1 MNYCK
6 GLVRYVPVV
15 YECKKIRLKRPNLS
29 KIKTLEFKSSQK
41 RDFSEIKGVISPKI
55 GTCKGLRAKIVT
67 MLVEIR
73 RRGEESR
80 WILESVARRV

>member
-1 MNYCK
+1 MNHCR
-6 GLVRYVPVV
+6 GLVRYVPRV
-15 YECKKIRLKRPNLS
+15 YECKNFRLKHPNLS
-29 KIKTLEFKSSQK
+29 KIKTLESKSSQK
-41 RDFSEIKGVISPKI
+41 RDFSEIKGVIPPKI